1 MVEQKETLSD
11 DNKQQ
16 WASLKPAEIEKIIVE
31 LGKQG
36 EQPAKIGLIL
46 RDKHGVPK
54 DRLAGKKIS
63 KILIEAG
70 IPVKD
75 RADMAKEWIAK
86 LEKHIVK
93 NNHDY
98 TAKRS
103 LTKKLWLVKKS

>member
-1 MVEQKETLSD
+1 MVESKEEKTEDS
-11 DNKQQ
+11 KQQ
-16 WASLKPAEIEKIIVE
+16 WASLKPAEIDKVIVD

-63 KILIEAG
+63 LILKEAG
-70 IPVKD
+70 VSIKSDKERVKGV
-75 RADMAKEWIAK
+75 ISN

-98 TAKRS
+98 TAKRA
-103 LTKKLWLVKKS
+103 LTKKLWLVKN